1 MRLLIIDPE
10 FNPLPSGVATYCD
23 SHGWSVVRATDYAS
37 AMDALS
43 QSPVDA
49 VLLSPPVGAAQ
60 EPDRN
65 DFPELIRRLDAERVA
80 TLLFGGAGG
89 GATTGA
95 LVESI
100 GRDITLAEL
109 GGRLAMIDRYQR
121 VLRGLER
128 ELESMQKLG
137 TRLDQHFREIDQEMN
152 LAGRLQRDFLP
163 RCPVQIGRCRFEA
176 IYRPASWVSG
186 DMFDI
191 LRINEQHTGVYVAD
205 AVGHGVA
212 AGLLTMF
219 IKRAVAPAVSNK
231 EGARVAAPSE
241 VLAALNNAL
250 ADQNLPN
257 CQFVTACYSV
267 VDHRS
272 LTLSIASGGHPHP
285 ILVSGDGT
293 CTEVNAVGGLLGLSR
308 DEEFLPQARSLRPGD
323 KLLYYTDGLELAMVD
338 ESLETTHPSPHVP
351 VLAEILRS
359 PLSEA
364 IDEIER
370 RMNSGSGS
378 LRPVD
383 DVTVVGMEVL
393 P

>member
-10 FNPLPSGVATYCD
+10 FNPLPSGVSAFCD
-23 SHGWSVVRATDYAS
+23 RQGWSVVRATDYAS

-43 QSPVDA
+43 RSPMDA
-49 VLLSPPVGAAQ
+49 AILSPPVDSLR
-60 EPDRN
+60 ERERD

-80 TLLFGGAGG
+80 TLLFGGEGG
-89 GATTGA
+89 VATGA

-100 GRDITLAEL
+100 GRDISLAEL

-121 VLRGLER
+121 VLRILER
-128 ELESMQKLG
+128 ELDSMRTLG
-137 TRLDQHFREIDQEMN
+137 SRLDQHFREIDQEMN

-191 LRINEQHTGVYVAD
+191 LRINEHHTGVYVAD

-219 IKRAVAPAVSNK
+219 IKRAVAPEVTHG
-231 EGARVAAPSE
+231 EGSRVATPCE
-241 VLAALNNAL
+241 VLTALNNAL
-250 ADQNLPN
+250 TDQNLPH

-267 VDHRS
+267 VDHRT
-272 LTLSIASGGHPHP
+272 LTLSIAGGGHPYP

-293 CTEVNAVGGLLGLSR
+293 TAEVKAVGGLLGLSR
-308 DEEFLPQARSLRPGD
+308 GEEFLPLDVPLRSGD
-323 KLLYYTDGLELAMVD
+323 KLLYYTDGLETAIMDGDMDSTV
-338 ESLETTHPSPHVP
+338 PNAHVP
-351 VLAEILRS
+351 VLADILRA
-359 PLSEA
+359 PLPEA